1 MMIHTWTCR
10 RQGGKLQKLIDI
22 LTEMEQTGA
31 EKTVIF
37 ALTKP
42 WSFNI
47 SSSLA
52 MDGFNVA
59 SLTGDEDLDK
69 EIIR

>member
-1 MMIHTWTCR
+1 
-10 RQGGKLQKLIDI
+10 
-22 LTEMEQTGA
+22 MEQTGA

-42 WSFNI
+42 QSFNI

-52 MDGFNVA
+52 VDGFNVA